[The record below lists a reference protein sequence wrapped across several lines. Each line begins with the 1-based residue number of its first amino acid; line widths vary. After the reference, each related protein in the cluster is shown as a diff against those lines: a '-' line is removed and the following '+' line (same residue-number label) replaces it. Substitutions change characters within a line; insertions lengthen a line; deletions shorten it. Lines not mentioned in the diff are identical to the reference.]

1 MKVKNWM
8 KYLSMMMSLVLLM
21 AMVPS
26 ATAFAAEDGSGK
38 IVLTSFE
45 KLEKPEKDHFEQGT
59 EEKDLSLPEKIKAYD
74 AEGTEYEL
82 TELKWTI
89 RPVKAEDGKE
99 DMDAEAVKYDPLVT
113 EPGEYIFT
121 LKLSDEYEFVPAE
134 DSEEKKL
141 PKVDLTIDPKEEVT
155 EAPIEEVTEPATEA
169 PTEEVTEPATEAP
182 TEEVTE
188 PATEAP
194 TEEATEP
201 ATEAPTEEVTEPA
214 TEAPTEEVTEPATEA
229 PTEEVTEPATEVLD
243 TEETPASDLGALND
257 APMVS
262 LVLPE
267 KMEVGKAYQLQY
279 KISNEELAA
288 AGESSVSYSVQDG
301 SEFVDM
307 PDQSGNFT
315 VLGAGTVAFQVNV
328 VLANGTELQ
337 AYAQGETVPAEAA
350 ETPAT
355 EVPDEQD
362 PSIADDPTALP
373 MDGNDQKPV
382 AEDPATPENPTTPAA
397 PENPAAPT
405 TPAAPENPAAPTTP
419 EAPENPAAPTTPEA
433 PTTPAT
439 PETHWY
445 DGMTLAIST
454 PGSGEGSLAV
464 GTDYPLGYTLTAADG
479 SAVLQDQ
486 IPQGVSAV
494 YSVSDTN
501 LAEIVKAEDGSQ
513 LLRVKEAG
521 SFTVQVSLDGLT
533 SAAVS
538 YTSARSSAA
547 ELLSFAVADIS
558 AVPENGEIHITL
570 PCNSALDVANITPVI
585 TVSEKA
591 SVSPASGTV
600 MDFSDGAAKTITVT
614 AEDGVTVKTY
624 QVTVTKAAH
633 SFGDW
638 SVTKEATCTEAGE
651 ESRTC
656 SVCGTVE
663 TKEIPAKGHTVG
675 KEWVTTKK
683 ATCTKEGKKVQKCTV
698 CGEVVNTKTI
708 KALGHEWET
717 ITKEPTCT
725 EAGEEY
731 KKCTRCSE
739 IKDKKT
745 LEALGHDWSDWK
757 TTVQPTTTSKGKQER
772 TCKRC
777 GTTET
782 KEIQRLNIIGNA
794 SNNYIWGFTNPAKYP
809 VNSVI
814 TFEAI
819 GDGTDNE
826 EPISGDVRYVP
837 TSTWNLVNDYK
848 WGNNGY
854 TASFRITK
862 AGNYTL
868 KVTFMKQ
875 VYDGSNWVD
884 SGETVVST
892 QDFTIAGEG
901 QFTDENGNGTGN
913 TKNPDEVIGGGVK
926 TGDDS
931 PIAVLVTVLVIAAA
945 LLIILG
951 VYRKK
956 KNK

>member
-21 AMVPS
+21 TMVPS

-99 DMDAEAVKYDPLVT
+99 DMDVEPVKYDSLVT

-134 DSEEKKL
+134 DSEEKEL
-141 PKVDLTIDPKEEVT
+141 PKVDLTIDPKEKESET
-155 EAPIEEVTEPATEA
+155 E
-169 PTEEVTEPATEAP
+169 
-182 TEEVTE
+182 
-188 PATEAP
+188 
-194 TEEATEP
+194 
-201 ATEAPTEEVTEPA
+201 TEAPTEEVTEPA

-229 PTEEVTEPATEVLD
+229 PTEEVTEPATEAPN
-243 TEETPASDLGALND
+243 TEETQASNLGALND
-257 APMVS
+257 APLIS

-288 AGESSVSYSVQDG
+288 AGETSVSYSVQDG

-307 PDQSGNFT
+307 PDKSGNFT
-315 VLGAGTVAFQVNV
+315 VLGVGTVAFQVNV
-328 VLANGTELQ
+328 VLSNGTELQ

-350 ETPAT
+350 ETPAA
-355 EVPDEQD
+355 EVPDDQD
-362 PSIADDPTALP
+362 PSIADEPAALP
-373 MDGNDQKPV
+373 MDGDDQRPV
-382 AEDPATPENPTTPAA
+382 AENPATPENPTA
-397 PENPAAPT
+397 PENPAAS
-405 TPAAPENPAAPTTP
+405 TTP
-419 EAPENPAAPTTPEA
+419 EAPAAPENPAAPTTPEA
-433 PTTPAT
+433 PTTPTTPET

-479 SAVLQDQ
+479 SAVPQDQ
-486 IPQGVSAV
+486 IPQGVAAV

-521 SFTVQVSLDGLT
+521 SFTVQASLDGLT

-547 ELLSFAVADIS
+547 ELLSFVVGDIS

-591 SVSPASGTV
+591 SVSPASGTA
-600 MDFSDGAAKTITVT
+600 MDFSDGTAKTITVT

-633 SFGDW
+633 SFGEW
-638 SVTKEATCTEAGE
+638 SVTKEATCTEAGV

-656 SVCGTVE
+656 SVCGNVE
-663 TKEIPAKGHTVG
+663 TREIPAKGHTVG

-683 ATCTKEGKKVQKCTV
+683 ATCTKEGKKVHV
-698 CGEVVNTKTI
+698 NVV
-708 KALGHEWET
+708 
-717 ITKEPTCT
+717 
-725 EAGEEY
+725 
-731 KKCTRCSE
+731 
-739 IKDKKT
+739 
-745 LEALGHDWSDWK
+745 
-757 TTVQPTTTSKGKQER
+757 ER
-772 TCKRC
+772 
-777 GTTET
+777 
-782 KEIQRLNIIGNA
+782 QRPRK
-794 SNNYIWGFTNPAKYP
+794 S
-809 VNSVI
+809 SV
-814 TFEAI
+814 
-819 GDGTDNE
+819 
-826 EPISGDVRYVP
+826 
-837 TSTWNLVNDYK
+837 
-848 WGNNGY
+848 
-854 TASFRITK
+854 
-862 AGNYTL
+862 
-868 KVTFMKQ
+868 
-875 VYDGSNWVD
+875 
-884 SGETVVST
+884 
-892 QDFTIAGEG
+892 
-901 QFTDENGNGTGN
+901 
-913 TKNPDEVIGGGVK
+913 
-926 TGDDS
+926 
-931 PIAVLVTVLVIAAA
+931 
-945 LLIILG
+945 
-951 VYRKK
+951 
-956 KNK
+956 

>member
-21 AMVPS
+21 TMVPS

-89 RPVKAEDGKE
+89 RPVKTEDGKE
-99 DMDAEAVKYDPLVT
+99 DMDAEPVKYDPLVT

-134 DSEEKKL
+134 DSEEKEL

-155 EAPIEEVTEPATEA
+155 EAPTEEVTEPATEA
-169 PTEEVTEPATEAP
+169 PIEEATDPATEVPTEEVTEPATEA
-182 TEEVTE
+182 
-188 PATEAP
+188 
-194 TEEATEP
+194 
-201 ATEAPTEEVTEPA
+201 
-214 TEAPTEEVTEPATEA
+214 
-229 PTEEVTEPATEVLD
+229 LD

-337 AYAQGETVPAEAA
+337 AYAQGETIPAEAA

-373 MDGNDQKPV
+373 MDGNDQRPV

-405 TPAAPENPAAPTTP
+405 TPAAPENS
-419 EAPENPAAPTTPEA
+419 AAPTTPEA
-433 PTTPAT
+433 PTTPTT

-675 KEWVTTKK
+675 KEWVTIKK

-698 CGEVVNTKTI
+698 CGEVVNTKII

>member
-1 MKVKNWM
+1 M

-21 AMVPS
+21 TMVPS

-45 KLEKPEKDHFEQGT
+45 KLEKPEKDHFEPGT

-89 RPVKAEDGKE
+89 RPVKTEDGKE
-99 DMDAEAVKYDPLVT
+99 DMDAEPVKYDPLVT

-134 DSEEKKL
+134 DSEEKEL

-155 EAPIEEVTEPATEA
+155 EAPTEEVTELATEA
-169 PTEEVTEPATEAP
+169 PTEEA
-182 TEEVTE
+182 TE

-214 TEAPTEEVTEPATEA
+214 TEAPIEEATEPATEVPTEEVTEPATEA
-229 PTEEVTEPATEVLD
+229 LD

-373 MDGNDQKPV
+373 MDGNDQRPV
-382 AEDPATPENPTTPAA
+382 AEDPSTPENPTTPAA
-397 PENPAAPT
+397 PENPV
-405 TPAAPENPAAPTTP
+405 
-419 EAPENPAAPTTPEA
+419 APTTPEA
-433 PTTPAT
+433 PTTPTT

-651 ESRTC
+651 ESRIC

-772 TCKRC
+772 TCKRR
-777 GTTET
+777 
-782 KEIQRLNIIGNA
+782 K
-794 SNNYIWGFTNPAKYP
+794 S
-809 VNSVI
+809 SV
-814 TFEAI
+814 
-819 GDGTDNE
+819 
-826 EPISGDVRYVP
+826 
-837 TSTWNLVNDYK
+837 
-848 WGNNGY
+848 
-854 TASFRITK
+854 
-862 AGNYTL
+862 
-868 KVTFMKQ
+868 
-875 VYDGSNWVD
+875 
-884 SGETVVST
+884 
-892 QDFTIAGEG
+892 
-901 QFTDENGNGTGN
+901 
-913 TKNPDEVIGGGVK
+913 
-926 TGDDS
+926 
-931 PIAVLVTVLVIAAA
+931 
-945 LLIILG
+945 
-951 VYRKK
+951 
-956 KNK
+956 